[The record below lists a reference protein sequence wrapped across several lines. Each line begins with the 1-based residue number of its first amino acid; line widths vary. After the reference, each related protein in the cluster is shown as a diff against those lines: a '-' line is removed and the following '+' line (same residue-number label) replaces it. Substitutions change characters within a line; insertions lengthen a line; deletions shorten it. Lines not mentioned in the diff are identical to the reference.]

1 MKDSGDSISKGKNVL
16 VVAAHPDDETLG
28 AGGTIAKYVDTNSTV
43 TAVFLTDGVGA
54 RGDRESTTLATRRR
68 EATAAAMHEL
78 GVSRFHFG
86 DFPDNQLDTVPLL
99 HVTQFLEDLDV
110 ENFNVVLTHNPRDLN
125 IDHRIA
131 SEATNVVFRPQ
142 TGVSRLIL
150 NFEVL
155 SSTNW
160 QPPNAAAGFSPNWFV
175 DISET
180 LESKLEAISKY
191 HDEIRNWPHS
201 RSLRSIRALAEFRG
215 STCGVAAAE
224 GFELARKLT

>member
-1 MKDSGDSISKGKNVL
+1 MKDSEGLISKGGNLL

-28 AGGTIAKYVDTNSTV
+28 AGGTIAKYARNSSKV

-54 RGDRESTTLATRRR
+54 RGQIESEKLAYRRR

-78 GVSRFHFG
+78 GVTSFYFG

-99 HVTQFLEDLDV
+99 RVTQFLEDFDLDS
-110 ENFNVVLTHNPRDLN
+110 FNTVLTHNPRDLN
-125 IDHRIA
+125 LDHRVA
-131 SEATNVVFRPQ
+131 SEATNIVFRPQ
-142 TGVSRLIL
+142 TPTPRIIL

-160 QPPNAAAGFSPNWFV
+160 QPANAANTFSPNWFV

-180 LESKLEAISKY
+180 LEVKLQAMSKY
-191 HDEIRNWPHS
+191 SEELRQWPHS
-201 RSLRSIRALAEFRG
+201 RSLKAIRTLAEFRG
-215 STCGVAAAE
+215 STSGVSAAE
-224 GFELARKLT
+224 GFELSRQLS